1 MNSTCPMSTAPKQRG
16 FTLIELMIAVVI
28 VGILAAI
35 AYPSYV
41 NNVTKSRRSAA
52 EAFMLSVA
60 NKQEQ
65 YLLDA
70 RRYAT
75 ALTDLNLATPAEV
88 STYYNVVVT
97 ADNTATPPGYLIT
110 STPLGTQLS
119 NDAACPS
126 LTLDNTGTRLPATG
140 CW

>member
-1 MNSTCPMSTAPKQRG
+1 MNRTCPMSTAPKQQG

-52 EAFMLSVA
+52 EAFMLAVS

-70 RRYAT
+70 RLYT
-75 ALTDLNLATPAEV
+75 ADLGLSTPAEV
-88 STYYNVVVT
+88 SPYYTVVVT
-97 ADNTATPPGYLIT
+97 PNNNATPPSYRITATP
-110 STPLGTQLS
+110 LGSQLS
-119 NDAACPS
+119 NDTNCTP
-126 LTLDNTGTRLPATG
+126 LTLDNTGTKLPAPG